1 MKSQDKTS
9 DIAPKYSDLAAQSRL
24 FVLEMGMNR
33 PLDYALS
40 HGTHELKDCGV
51 ILHLDPAA
59 ADEST
64 LHVTASW
71 LGYGPRAFL
80 LPGARQLQKGQW
92 TQAEDRARISWAGRE
107 WLFVAH
113 VLRGDGTV
121 LPKGICLNGGAAGFP
136 APALL
141 VVETGKDRGNFYR
154 FRTQPFTVAP
164 GVMFLSVRAKD
175 GTESMHLR
183 VSKAAPAVLLDG
195 DAVLPGTDQVIV
207 SEQLLAIGDS
217 ADLAALTA
225 RVILA
230 I

>member
-1 MKSQDKTS
+1 MQKPNKSSEISPQF
-9 DIAPKYSDLAAQSRL
+9 SDLAAQSRL

-59 ADEST
+59 ADEGA

-71 LGYGPRAFL
+71 MGYGPRAFL

-113 VLRGDGTV
+113 VLRGDGAV
-121 LPKGICLNGGAAGFP
+121 PPKGICLNGAAAGFP

-141 VVETGKDRGNFYR
+141 MVETGKDRGNFYR
-154 FRTQPFTVAP
+154 FRTEPFAIAP
-164 GVMFLSVRAKD
+164 GVAFLSVRAKD

-183 VSKAAPAVLLDG
+183 VSKAAPVVALDG
-195 DAVLPGTDQVIV
+195 DAVAAGTDQVIL
-207 SEQLLAIGDS
+207 SEQLLSIGDS
-217 ADLAALTA
+217 ADLAGLTA
-225 RVILA
+225 RVIVA